1 VARANWKCLS
11 KNKSRLTFWQSNVKL
26 IRKLRWMGM
35 EKAESTE
42 GAGPPRRSANGQR
55 VGSSARDGLAPVGSE
70 NFIQKDSRSPANQNM
85 IAE

>member
-1 VARANWKCLS
+1 MSLEKQKPPDVLAEQRAS
-11 KNKSRLTFWQSNVKL
+11 NKLVKL

-42 GAGPPRRSANGQR
+42 GTGPPRRSANGQR